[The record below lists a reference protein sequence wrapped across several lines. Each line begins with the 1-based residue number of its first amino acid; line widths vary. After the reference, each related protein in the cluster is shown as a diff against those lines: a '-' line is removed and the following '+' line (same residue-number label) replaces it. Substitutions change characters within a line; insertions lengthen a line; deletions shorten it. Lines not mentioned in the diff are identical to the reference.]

1 MHIYIYVYIHIYYIH
16 ILYTTEKLKTE
27 KQTAFPI
34 KTF

>member
-1 MHIYIYVYIHIYYIH
+1 MHIYIYIYIHIY
-16 ILYTTEKLKTE
+16 ILYTTKKLKTE

>member
-1 MHIYIYVYIHIYYIH
+1 MFIYIYIYIY

-27 KQTAFPI
+27 KQAAFPI